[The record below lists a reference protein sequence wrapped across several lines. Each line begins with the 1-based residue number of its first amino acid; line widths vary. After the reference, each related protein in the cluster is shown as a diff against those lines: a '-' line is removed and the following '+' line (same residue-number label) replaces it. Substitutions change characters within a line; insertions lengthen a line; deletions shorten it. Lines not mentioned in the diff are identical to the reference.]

1 MPNIVADY
9 YKQYLNTVDNFE
21 RFHEEVINMPRPTFS
36 EIPSIVKLLKS
47 LASYILL
54 IDEHAL
60 HLIRKVSK
68 VALEGV
74 PVPRNRELK
83 VNNNFT
89 I

>member
-54 IDEHAL
+54 IDVNHEL
-60 HLIRKVSK
+60 V
-68 VALEGV
+68 LEWYKML
-74 PVPRNRELK
+74 EYQ
-83 VNNNFT
+83 T
-89 I
+89 